1 MLTYEKCCILK
12 EWKKNRLKAL
22 VVLYKTFMYFCFK
35 ENETTCIRGWKIKL
49 FYRAEEFADCRRSRE
64 KKIVFRLKVTMR
76 NIELTILCKRHH
88 RPYNPH
94 RGNRRESGGI
104 PTVRH
109 YIYPDPDLF
118 TKNQR
123 QVTFLFKPLG
133 LWAKCYIYNTC
144 VIGASWINLKV
155 IDPPPPLHVS
165 IKFQKF
171 SVFSL

>member
-1 MLTYEKCCILK
+1 
-12 EWKKNRLKAL
+12 
-22 VVLYKTFMYFCFK
+22 
-35 ENETTCIRGWKIKL
+35 
-49 FYRAEEFADCRRSRE
+49 
-64 KKIVFRLKVTMR
+64 MR

-155 IDPPPPLHVS
+155 IDPPPPYMCQLNSRNFLSFHFRKVLNFLSLQSTRLLCRKLKANNPPPRVNKILRHFLSFHSSKVVIFIFLHT
-165 IKFQKF
+165 I
-171 SVFSL
+171 L